1 MKKKI
6 VFTCGRMIPF
16 QLHRPS
22 RFYLA
27 IELYERIL
35 QTKLGNRPCPIG
47 YLFHLGRQQT
57 GLFLVIHSPV
67 ADLVCNRNC
76 TKKINPCTFHQT

>member
-1 MKKKI
+1 MKIII
-6 VFTCGRMIPF
+6 VFTCGGMIPF

-47 YLFHLGRQQT
+47 YFFILAGSR
-57 GLFLVIHSPV
+57 LVFSWLSTLELLI
-67 ADLVCNRNC
+67 
-76 TKKINPCTFHQT
+76 